1 MWFYFFSFSFV
12 LKHYQGWDRNGLLP
26 SPSHSLSVNDP
37 LAGMLP
43 NPVQVLLLVP
53 PGWQQQPLSMVKL
66 IHAHPAGSRSH
77 FWIDPGAGCFF
88 YKTNCCH
95 RAKVTFAPSCLART
109 GEKSVGTGGGKLS
122 WWGVSEWI
130 LLPWGLSCRSG
141 DSCLPLAF
149 CIIVKC

>member
-1 MWFYFFSFSFV
+1 MWFYFFNFNSV

-26 SPSHSLSVNDP
+26 PPSHSLSVNDP

-53 PGWQQQPLSMVKL
+53 PSWQQQPLSMVKL
-66 IHAHPAGSRSH
+66 IHAHHVGSRNH

-88 YKTNCCH
+88 YKSNCCH

-109 GEKSVGTGGGKLS
+109 GEKSVGTEGGKLS

-130 LLPWGLSCRSG
+130 LLPWGLSCRNG